1 MLLQIRRVQSF
12 VVRLAVYT
20 RRLMATAPSA
30 RLF

>member
-1 MLLQIRRVQSF
+1 MHMQIRWVHSL
-12 VVRLAVYT
+12 VIRLAVYT